1 MVTVVQYMKG
11 IIGVNIPDD
20 TISVIL
26 DNRGILES
34 ETISALTVEQKD
46 LLRADIYSYCTTIPS
61 TSGVV
66 DDSDGDW
73 RHREG
78 GIKLSEQDKRRM
90 ERIANA
96 IYRKY
101 GETVMASSSIRIVR
115 L

>member
-61 TSGVV
+61 TSGIV

-78 GIKLSEQDKRRM
+78 GIQLSGQDKRRM
-90 ERIANA
+90 GGLQMPFIGNM
-96 IYRKY
+96 
-101 GETVMASSSIRIVR
+101 ETVMASSSIRIVR